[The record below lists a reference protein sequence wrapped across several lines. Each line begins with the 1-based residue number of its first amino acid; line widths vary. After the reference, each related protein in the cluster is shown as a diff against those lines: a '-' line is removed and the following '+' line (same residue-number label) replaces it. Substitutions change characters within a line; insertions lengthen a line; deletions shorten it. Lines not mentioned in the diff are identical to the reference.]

1 MYYVLAAEEPT
12 FFSGG
17 GGVYLQKWV
26 AGDHSGDVQHAPPAF
41 RVIWKNAGFLSRL
54 GKRND
59 FDRRRPKWQF
69 SNHWG
74 CAFFFDPSKTF
85 QERPFC
91 PRSATTIA
99 PFNPRTPRR
108 SRCSPAVTSPS
119 RRAPRTRTTS
129 LPSKMSRCRPCRPP
143 VRGPMPACCNLI
155 SVRRA
160 DQRVAVRISGER
172 SCPFATHNV
181 RLLRETQGA
190 LLTRPPLSPQYVFV
204 AL

>member
-1 MYYVLAAEEPT
+1 MPHPLFAL
-12 FFSGG
+12 FG
-17 GGVYLQKWV
+17 KM
-26 AGDHSGDVQHAPPAF
+26 PAF
-41 RVIWKNAGFLSRL
+41 FPALANAMISIAVVQSGNFQIIGGALFSLTPQRLSKKDL
-54 GKRND
+54 
-59 FDRRRPKWQF
+59 
-69 SNHWG
+69 S
-74 CAFFFDPSKTF
+74 
-85 QERPFC
+85 